1 MNIYTEE
8 YHGYFTLELGYYQ
21 GNGFD
26 STELRDLRFALLLL
40 YAEQGEFV
48 LEGRKILF
56 YGQMLLCMNEQESLY
71 VSENVQVK
79 GIIFHPSVINGA
91 FDFDNIRTQSES
103 FDITQ
108 QQDHYF
114 LMAFM
119 RREKEND
126 AILFPSLDAIERI
139 AFLMECFQEQ
149 ITKQDNNHWACKS
162 RSFLIESLSICSTL
176 TEEKTI
182 PCENEQDAQEKEM
195 QRIVAYLKSNVSKK
209 ITIAE
214 LTKEFQMNR
223 TDLSKRFLEYTGETV
238 MEYMTRIRIEF
249 AATMLRDTK
258 IPLIDIMERVGF
270 RDYSYFSNTFK
281 KKKGI
286 SPQAYRKKYCWM

>member
-56 YGQMLLCMNEQESLY
+56 DGQMLLCMNEQERLY

-79 GIIFHPSVINGA
+79 GILFHPSVINGA
-91 FDFDNIRTQSES
+91 FDFENIRTQSES

-162 RSFLIESLSICSTL
+162 RVFLS
-176 TEEKTI
+176 
-182 PCENEQDAQEKEM
+182 
-195 QRIVAYLKSNVSKK
+195 VAHL
-209 ITIAE
+209 
-214 LTKEFQMNR
+214 
-223 TDLSKRFLEYTGETV
+223 
-238 MEYMTRIRIEF
+238 
-249 AATMLRDTK
+249 
-258 IPLIDIMERVGF
+258 
-270 RDYSYFSNTFK
+270 
-281 KKKGI
+281 
-286 SPQAYRKKYCWM
+286 RKKRLFLVKMSRMRRRKRCRESWHT